1 MKPWL
6 WWCVDGLLALAIT
19 LFLLP
24 LDPRISSLPLL
35 LWLAIQLLLAPQPQR
50 WALWPLL
57 ALMLLSTRIWWFND
71 PPHPASFFD
80 ALLFVV
86 SLLAATTVAPQRW
99 TAVLRLPL
107 LALIPLV
114 PFIGERPW
122 TPNPLAGLNQGAY
135 VLGVL
140 LLLAFAWLRSA
151 TGFRP
156 SRWVAAAAVAA
167 ATIVLWQ
174 TGSRASLLSAGAALV
189 LTALWQARQTSFF
202 WLKVACAAVLAAVAY
217 PLKLLFFAPPP
228 APTSAGAHASE
239 SARFVVFQCYS
250 QIPFSG
256 SNRLLYG
263 VGFDRVAEFC
273 SQPID
278 GLSVPLLHAHNLYL
292 QVFAATGLLGLVGC
306 VLIGLLLLQAWGSSI
321 TQIPLELQWISF
333 SVLLYTLFQGLFDL
347 SLLHWPIAVGFT
359 GLLLGVPLA
368 FMPASAQ
375 GADRR

>member
-1 MKPWL
+1 MKAWL

-35 LWLAIQLLLAPQPQR
+35 LWLAIQLLLAPQPRR

-57 ALMLLSTRIWWFND
+57 ALMLFSTRIWWFND
-71 PPHPASFFD
+71 PPHPASFSD
-80 ALLFVV
+80 GVLFVV

-156 SRWVAAAAVAA
+156 SRWVAAAAVAT

-239 SARFVVFQCYS
+239 LARFVVFQCYS

-273 SQPID
+273 NQPID
-278 GLSVPLLHAHNLYL
+278 GLSVPLHHAHNLYL

-321 TQIPLELQWISF
+321 KRIPLELQWISF